1 MLRLIII
8 LVHRI
13 KLLSIIF
20 LNYNETREKIKQD
33 LKKLRRVFITL
44 NALFNS

>member
-1 MLRLIII
+1 MLHSEII

-20 LNYNETREKIKQD
+20 LNYDKIREKIKQD
-33 LKKLRRVFITL
+33 LKESRRVFIAL
-44 NALFNS
+44 NA